1 MKNFLFWNGVSFI
14 ELLFSANTLD
24 QQVAERS
31 IWSDLHLK
39 VTFGTAPL
47 DLDTTI
53 GEGNDDV
60 RANPL
65 AHLIVQ
71 SLGHRLQE
79 FPSDRDGARRH
90 GSSAIGIP
98 VGFELGQLIE
108 SLQSRFEMGFH
119 RHYSQP

>member
-1 MKNFLFWNGVSFI
+1 MKNFLFWNGISFI

-24 QQVAERS
+24 QQITERS

-53 GEGNDDV
+53 GEGDDDV
-60 RANPL
+60 RANAL

-71 SLGHRLQE
+71 SLGDRLQE
-79 FPSDRDGARRH
+79 FPGDLDGARRH
-90 GSSAIGIP
+90 GSSAVGIS
-98 VGFELGQLIE
+98 VRFELRQFIE
-108 SLQSRFEMGFH
+108 SLQGWFEVGFH
-119 RHYSQP
+119 RHYPQP